1 MNLESYLTPHT
12 EIKMVQC
19 EAKTTRTMKEET
31 MGEYV
36 CDCELNEMFLD
47 RSQKAW
53 TGKEKKIPK
62 SDSTN
67 KSF

>member
-1 MNLESYLTPHT
+1 
-12 EIKMVQC
+12 
-19 EAKTTRTMKEET
+19 MKEEN

-36 CDCELNEMFLD
+36 CDCELNEMFIA
-47 RSQKAW
+47 RPQKAW
-53 TGKEKKIPK
+53 TVKEKKIPK